1 MGWEEGRRG
10 SETILEGEKTPRVV
24 STACWAL
31 LIRSMSSP
39 ELPLHAMLLLL
50 WEETPVESK
59 LPIYGFNMQ
68 GITNFFS
75 RFCFNVNVE
84 GINLN
89 AAITFYT
96 GLSRQCHVHVEPV
109 GHCLVCSLM
118 QSLSPCAVFDPRF
131 VF

>member
-68 GITNFFS
+68 GITNFF
-75 RFCFNVNVE
+75 FLGF
-84 GINLN
+84 
-89 AAITFYT
+89 A
-96 GLSRQCHVHVEPV
+96 
-109 GHCLVCSLM
+109 LM
-118 QSLSPCAVFDPRF
+118 
-131 VF
+131 